1 MNLCIATRNR
11 VFPSVLALASL
22 LGASSAHAQVISG
35 NLKTPSAA
43 AFGSGVT
50 VVGSALG
57 TLTVTPFALPAF
69 GTPQIIQ
76 FTATGDI
83 FQFNNLPTSG
93 TGNVTGLNS
102 VISFT
107 LNPGGASIGPLN
119 FATEYTYDADAIIDG
134 LAGTRVSYI
143 PTGAPTFVF
152 DGSTYQVDINT
163 TKASSQ
169 GIPTILANNTVTGTI
184 TNLTSTAA
192 PEPGTLL
199 LAGLGLTGLV
209 IRRRKN

>member
-1 MNLCIATRNR
+1 MNLFSTTRNS
-11 VFPSVLALASL
+11 VFSSVLAFFSL
-22 LGASSAHAQVISG
+22 FGATSAHAQVISG
-35 NLKTPSAA
+35 NLTTPNAA

-57 TLTVTPFALPAF
+57 ALAATPFALPAF
-69 GTPQIIQ
+69 GTPKTIQ
-76 FTATGDI
+76 FTTVGDI

-93 TGNVTGLNS
+93 TGNVTGLTS
-102 VISFT
+102 VVSFT
-107 LNPGGASIGPLN
+107 LNPGGVSTGPLN
-119 FATEYTYDADAIIDG
+119 FATEYLYDADATVDG
-134 LAGTRVSYI
+134 LAGTRVTYR

-152 DGSTYQVDINT
+152 GGSTYRVDLNST
-163 TKASSQ
+163 EASSQ
-169 GIPTILANNTVTGTI
+169 GIPTTLANNTVTGSI
-184 TNLTSTAA
+184 TNLSSTAA